1 MNRRRLLLAAALS
14 PLVPVALFVGGAL
27 AAGQLPAQVQVITLT
42 LIFALP
48 TSYAGL
54 LIFGWPLFVFLRRR
68 DGLSMPP
75 FLVSGAIGGVAMLA
89 AVMALLSRIQGVP
102 LAFNLMATAFGIGLG
117 LSVSLVFCIVAGIRR
132 A

>member
-14 PLVPVALFVGGAL
+14 PLVPVVLFTGGAL
-27 AAGQLPAQVQVITLT
+27 AAGQLPVQAQVVALM

-54 LIFGWPLFVFLRRR
+54 LIFGAPLFVILRRR
-68 DGLSMPP
+68 EALSMPP
-75 FLVSGAIGGVAMLA
+75 FLLAGAIGGGVMLA
-89 AVMALLSRIQGVP
+89 AVTALLSRIQGAP
-102 LAFNLMATAFGIGLG
+102 RTFDLMSIALGIGFG
-117 LSVSLVFCIVAGIRR
+117 LSVSLLFCIIAGIRR